1 MSTPLRDQRIG
12 KRLALTG
19 GVRMLR
25 QAHSG
30 GSTHDNVL
38 RMKDWRNRVATIP
51 HEMRMRRDD
60 PNVRQGY
67 VPIPRCRSLVTISP

>member
-25 QAHSG
+25 QAHIG
-30 GSTHDNVL
+30 GTPRDNVT
-38 RMKDWRNRVATIP
+38 RMKDWRNRIVEVP
-51 HEMRMRRDD
+51 LE
-60 PNVRQGY
+60 VRIKPVPY
-67 VPIPRCRSLVTISP
+67 APIPRWKSLVPIY